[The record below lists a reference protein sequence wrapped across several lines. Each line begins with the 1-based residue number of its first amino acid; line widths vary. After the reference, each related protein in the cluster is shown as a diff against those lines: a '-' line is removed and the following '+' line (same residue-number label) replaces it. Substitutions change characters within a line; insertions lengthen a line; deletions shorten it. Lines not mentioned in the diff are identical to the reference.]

1 VRLILGIG
9 NPGKQYSFTRHN
21 AGFLLLDNYAQK
33 NSISFKASQ
42 KDYYF
47 AEGKT
52 ADCGFSLIKPST
64 YVNDSGLAAI
74 QAIEEYNIE
83 LTDMLVI
90 ADDVNLETGKF
101 RIRAN
106 GSGGGHNGMNS
117 IIYHLNSDN
126 FPRLRIGIGNDFRRG
141 QMADYVLSVFSKEEE
156 VIISKVFADT
166 MVLIDEFIKSGTKGM
181 LDANS
186 KLPDNQQIR

>member
-1 VRLILGIG
+1 MRLILGIG

>member
-21 AGFLLLDNYAQK
+21 GGFLLLDNYAQK

>member
-33 NSISFKASQ
+33 NSISFKASK

-52 ADCGFSLIKPST
+52 ADCGFSLIKPTT
-64 YVNDSGLAAI
+64 YVNDSGIAAL
-74 QAIEEYNIE
+74 QALEEYNIE
-83 LTDMLVI
+83 LTDLLVI

-156 VIISKVFADT
+156 ELISKVFADT
-166 MVLIDEFIKSGTKGM
+166 TVLIDEFIKSGTKGM

-186 KLPDNQQIR
+186 KLPG

>member
-141 QMADYVLSVFSKEEE
+141 QMADYVLSLFSKEEE

>member
-9 NPGKQYSFTRHN
+9 NPGKRYSFTRHN